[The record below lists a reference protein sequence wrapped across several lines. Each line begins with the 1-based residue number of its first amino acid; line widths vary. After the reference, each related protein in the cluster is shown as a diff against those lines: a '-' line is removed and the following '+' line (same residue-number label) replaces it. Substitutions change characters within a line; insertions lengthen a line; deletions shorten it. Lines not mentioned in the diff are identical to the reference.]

1 MKLTIY
7 HNGQFWVGVIEEC
20 VGFELSAIRFVFG
33 TEPHDADVLDF
44 LDRTIKTLLTKD
56 PKTVTVK
63 AFNERAVNPKRLARI
78 AAREIKAHGIS
89 TKAQEALKVQFE
101 SNKQERLSAGRQME
115 EASQSRKREIAIQK
129 AKQKHRGK

>member
-20 VGFELSAIRFVFG
+20 VDSKLTAMRFVFG

-44 LDRTIKTLLTKD
+44 LDRTILTLLTK
-56 PKTVTVK
+56 PSKAVTVK
-63 AFNERAVNPKRLARI
+63 TVVERAVNPKRLARI
-78 AAREIKAHGIS
+78 AAKEINTHGIS
-89 TKAQEALKVQFE
+89 TKAQEALRVQLE
-101 SNKQERLSAGRQME
+101 GNKKERQITSRQMK
-115 EASQSRKREIAIQK
+115 EAAQAKKREIAIHK

>member
-20 VGFELSAIRFVFG
+20 VDSKLIAMRFVFG
-33 TEPHDADVLDF
+33 TEPHDVDVLYF
-44 LDRTIKTLLTKD
+44 LDRTILRLLTNP

-63 AFNERAVNPKRLARI
+63 TVVERAVNLKRLARI
-78 AAREIKAHGIS
+78 AAKEITTHGIS
-89 TKAQEALKVQFE
+89 TKAQEALRVQSE
-101 SNKQERLSAGRQME
+101 GNKQERQITSRQMKE
-115 EASQSRKREIAIQK
+115 VAQAKKREIDIQK